1 MCREGYR
8 VIDDPRNSQGML
20 RCFLIAAHV
29 GWQSFMEAYWR
40 ERTLLRAKKHAR
52 KVKLRIAVNNARRSG
67 DR

>member
-1 MCREGYR
+1 
-8 VIDDPRNSQGML
+8 
-20 RCFLIAAHV
+20 
-29 GWQSFMEAYWR
+29 MEAYWR